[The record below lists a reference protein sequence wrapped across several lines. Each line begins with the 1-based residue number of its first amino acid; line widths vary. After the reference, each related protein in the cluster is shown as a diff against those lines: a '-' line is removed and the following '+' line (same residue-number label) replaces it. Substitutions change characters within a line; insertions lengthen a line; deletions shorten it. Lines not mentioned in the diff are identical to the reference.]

1 MSPERIAWL
10 RAVRRRTA
18 AVRAARGLILV
29 LIFGL
34 WEIAARLGWIDP
46 FIMSSPSRIIACISR
61 MIEGRQ
67 LFYHIGITCMET
79 AAGFLLG
86 TMLGTVIAIA
96 LWWSDGLSRVF
107 EPYLVVLNSL
117 PKIAL
122 GPVFIVW
129 LGPGVASIIT
139 MGLAISIVVTI
150 LEVHHGMRSTD
161 PDKVRLVESFGGKR
175 WQVLTKVVLPSNL
188 PTIVNALKV
197 NVGLSWVGV
206 IVGEYL
212 VSRAGIGYL
221 IVYGGQ
227 VFQLDLVMAGVIILG
242 ILAGLM
248 YLLVSLLEKVL
259 IGGYQ

>member
-1 MSPERIAWL
+1 
-10 RAVRRRTA
+10 
-18 AVRAARGLILV
+18 
-29 LIFGL
+29 
-34 WEIAARLGWIDP
+34 
-46 FIMSSPSRIIACISR
+46 
-61 MIEGRQ
+61 
-67 LFYHIGITCMET
+67 MET

-86 TMLGTVIAIA
+86 TILGTVVAIA

-122 GPVFIVW
+122 GPIFIVW

-242 ILAGLM
+242 TLAGLM